1 MVGIVLGIWNQILF
15 VYILSRAN
23 QIESKPALS
32 KVMNASFSSSFHR
45 FVLLDASISVKLIRL
60 EIFKQ
65 VIVVLCFV
73 SMMMLEIYFVFFGIM
88 YHVSLFYYYVVSNIG
103 TVTE

>member
-1 MVGIVLGIWNQILF
+1 
-15 VYILSRAN
+15 
-23 QIESKPALS
+23 
-32 KVMNASFSSSFHR
+32 MNASFSSSFHR

-60 EIFKQ
+60 EIFFKQ

>member
-1 MVGIVLGIWNQILF
+1 M
-15 VYILSRAN
+15 
-23 QIESKPALS
+23 
-32 KVMNASFSSSFHR
+32 
-45 FVLLDASISVKLIRL
+45 LLDASISVKLIRL
-60 EIFKQ
+60 EIVFKQ